1 MLQLFSS
8 SALSPEKSPPMK
20 KKATVTLIII
30 VLCILAFG
38 VKTYFYAGEYKT
50 ISSHYN
56 GACRAVSGIPGAED
70 ITIDPGSGLAFIS
83 SYDRMLY
90 KAGRPSPGSIFT
102 LDFNDPNAVPQ
113 DITINPK
120 LEFHPHGISLY
131 NDSNGKTHL
140 FVINHNEKGNFVEI
154 YDYHNGQLK
163 HIETVSHDLMHQPND
178 LVAVGP
184 RQFYVSNHLGSTS
197 SPGQYLERFIPLHR
211 SYVLYYDGKEM
222 TIAAKDIG
230 AANGMATSPDGE
242 TIYVAA
248 TQGKSI
254 HRYHRDSA
262 TGTLNLDDTLPV
274 DGFPDNIEM
283 DNEGDLLVAVLP
295 KALTYLAH
303 RKNPDKPAPT
313 VIVKISFNEN
323 DHHTTEEVY
332 ADDGTTIN
340 AATVAAPFT
349 GGMVLGPSRDKRHHI
364 LICYN
369 K

>member
-1 MLQLFSS
+1 V
-8 SALSPEKSPPMK
+8 LS
-20 KKATVTLIII
+20 
-30 VLCILAFG
+30 
-38 VKTYFYAGEYKT
+38 
-50 ISSHYN
+50 
-56 GACRAVSGIPGAED
+56 IPGAED

-90 KAGRPSPGSIFT
+90 KAGLPSPGTIFT
-102 LDFNDPNAVPQ
+102 LDFNDPHAVPQ
-113 DITINPK
+113 DITVNPK

-131 NDSNGKTHL
+131 QDPNGKTYL
-140 FVINHNEKGNFVEI
+140 FAINHNQKGNFVEI

-163 HIETVSHDLMHQPND
+163 HVETVSHALMHEPND

-184 RQFYVSNHLGSTS
+184 RQFYISNNHGSTS
-197 SPGQYLERFIPLHR
+197 SLGKNLERFIPLSR
-211 SYVLYYDGKEM
+211 SYVLYYDGKDM

-230 AANGMATSPDGE
+230 AANGMAISPDGK

-248 TQGKSI
+248 TEGKSI
-254 HRYHRDSA
+254 HRYNRDSG
-262 TGTLNLDDTLPV
+262 TGALNLDDILPV

-283 DNEGDLLVAVLP
+283 DNEGSLFVAVLP

-303 RKNPDKPAPT
+303 RKNPDNPAPT
-313 VIVKISFNEN
+313 VIVKISFNK
-323 DHHTTEEVY
+323 DDRYTIEEVY
-332 ADDGTTIN
+332 ADDGTNIN

-349 GGMVLGPSRDKRHHI
+349 GGMILGPSRDKRHHI